1 MVITTLFLCDCRYH
15 DSLLFS
21 VLLSLHL
28 ATFVMFILFFIS
40 HRCML
45 ELKLSITEQ
54 QKSVFTS
61 SRLFV
66 DVSFLLG
73 MWTIDS
79 GITLKS

>member
-1 MVITTLFLCDCRYH
+1 
-15 DSLLFS
+15 
-21 VLLSLHL
+21 
-28 ATFVMFILFFIS
+28 
-40 HRCML
+40 ML

-54 QKSVFTS
+54 QKYVFTS

-66 DVSFLLG
+66 DVSFVRLG